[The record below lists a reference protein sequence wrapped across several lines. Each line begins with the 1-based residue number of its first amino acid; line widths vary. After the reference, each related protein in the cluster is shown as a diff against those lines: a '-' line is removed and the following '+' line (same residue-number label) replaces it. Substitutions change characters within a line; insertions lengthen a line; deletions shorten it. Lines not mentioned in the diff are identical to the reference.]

1 MESKV
6 LKLINEIEV
15 PKSQYNSYG
24 KYNFRNNEDIQT
36 ALKPLLLKYG
46 LMEKAETEMF
56 EMNNELMLHVHVEI
70 FDPDDLNDITCGDG
84 WAVIDV
90 NKKGMYK
97 AQATGASQSYASKY
111 AYGQALKLDDTKDAD
126 STNKGQNN
134 VTQSKPRP
142 KVNYQYKLSDLKKMV
157 ANKARSS
164 DRANELCKQGKVNMN
179 A

>member
-15 PKSQYNSYG
+15 PKSQYNSFG

-36 ALKPLLLKYG
+36 ALKPLLLQYG
-46 LMEKAETEMF
+46 LMEKSTTEML
-56 EMNNELMLHVHVEI
+56 EMNNELMLHVHVDI
-70 FDPDDLNDITCGDG
+70 FDPENPNDVTSGDG
-84 WAVIDV
+84 WAVIDI
-90 NKKGMYK
+90 NKKGMDK

-134 VTQSKPRP
+134 VQRP
-142 KVNYQYKLSDLKKMV
+142 KANYQYKLSDLKKMV
-157 ANKARSS
+157 ANKEMSS

>member
-1 MESKV
+1 
-6 LKLINEIEV
+6 
-15 PKSQYNSYG
+15 
-24 KYNFRNNEDIQT
+24 
-36 ALKPLLLKYG
+36 
-46 LMEKAETEMF
+46 
-56 EMNNELMLHVHVEI
+56 MLHVHVEI
-70 FDPDDLNDITCGDG
+70 FDPDDLNDITSGDG

-90 NKKGMYK
+90 NKKGMDK

-134 VTQSKPRP
+134 VTQPKPRP
-142 KVNYQYKLSDLKKMV
+142 KANYQYKLSDLKKMV
-157 ANKARSS
+157 ANKEMSS